1 MNKLF
6 KYKPVRK
13 TKLYEEVAEQL
24 KESIYGG
31 YLAPGD
37 RLPSER
43 ELCEIFQVGRPTIR
57 EAIRTLSIMGLVQV
71 NQGSKGTIVGQGD
84 INQYMEALRKQL
96 SWIIKVDDKTYEE
109 IWEVKKYI
117 QLGIAHAA
125 SKNATT
131 KGLKKLDS
139 LIKKMEEVG
148 DDIKAYFP
156 IGIEFHKEMAIA
168 TKNRMFFLAWQL
180 LQDIFI
186 KAYSPIV
193 EKIFPE
199 GPSKPIKA
207 NKILLEAIKSRDPQ
221 TVDKAMEF
229 HASEDYFNS
238 KKQNAI

>member
-1 MNKLF
+1 MNRIF

-24 KESIYGG
+24 KESIYNG

-43 ELCEIFQVGRPTIR
+43 ELCEMFQVGRPTIR
-57 EAIRTLSIMGLVQV
+57 EAIRTLSIMGLIQV
-71 NQGSKGTIVGQGD
+71 NQGSKGTIVGKGD
-84 INQYMEALRKQL
+84 INQYMEALRNQL
-96 SWIIKVDDKTYEE
+96 SWLIKVDDKTYEE

-117 QLGIAHAA
+117 QIGIAHAA
-125 SKNATT
+125 SRKAT
-131 KGLKKLDS
+131 KKELKKLDS

-156 IGIEFHKEMAIA
+156 IGLEFHKEMAIA
-168 TKNRMFFLAWQL
+168 TKNSMFFLSWQL

-186 KAYSPIV
+186 RAYSPIV

-207 NKILLEAIKSRDPQ
+207 NKILLKAIKSKDPNAI
-221 TVDKAMEF
+221 DEAMEF
-229 HASEDYFNS
+229 HASQDYFNS
-238 KKQNAI
+238 NKQNAN

>member
-1 MNKLF
+1 MSKLF

-24 KESIYGG
+24 KESIYDG
-31 YLAPGD
+31 YLTPGD

-43 ELCEIFQVGRPTIR
+43 ELCELFQVGRPTIR

-71 NQGSKGTIVGQGD
+71 NQGSKGTIVGQGN
-84 INQYMEALRKQL
+84 ITKYMESLRKQL

-125 SKNATT
+125 SKNATK

-193 EKIFPE
+193 EKIFPK

-207 NKILLEAIKSRDPQ
+207 NKILLEAIKSKDPQ
-221 TVDKAMEF
+221 AIDEAMEF

-238 KKQNAI
+238 KK

>member
-1 MNKLF
+1 
-6 KYKPVRK
+6 
-13 TKLYEEVAEQL
+13 
-24 KESIYGG
+24 
-31 YLAPGD
+31 
-37 RLPSER
+37 
-43 ELCEIFQVGRPTIR
+43 
-57 EAIRTLSIMGLVQV
+57 
-71 NQGSKGTIVGQGD
+71 
-84 INQYMEALRKQL
+84 MEALRKQL

-109 IWEVKKYI
+109 VWEVKKYI

-125 SKNATT
+125 SKNAT
-131 KGLKKLDS
+131 KKVLKKLDS

-207 NKILLEAIKSRDPQ
+207 NKILLEAIKSKDPKAI
-221 TVDKAMEF
+221 DEAMEF

-238 KKQNAI
+238 KKQNAT

>member
-1 MNKLF
+1 MSKLF

-24 KESIYGG
+24 KESIYDG

-43 ELCEIFQVGRPTIR
+43 ELCELFQVGRPTIR

-71 NQGSKGTIVGQGD
+71 NQGSKGTIVGQGN
-84 INQYMEALRKQL
+84 ITQYMEALRKQL

-125 SKNATT
+125 SINATK

-139 LIKKMEEVG
+139 LVKKMEEVG
-148 DDIKAYFP
+148 DDIQAYFP

-207 NKILLEAIKSRDPQ
+207 NKILLEAIKSKDQ
-221 TVDKAMEF
+221 QAIDEAMEF

-238 KKQNAI
+238 KK